1 MSESVLMCNQAD
13 NLQSKSTLE
22 ENKVAMEKSQYTVK
36 KINKTE
42 HDNFAQEDILGI
54 HHVTAIASDPQKNID
69 FYTQVLGLRLV
80 KLTINFDD
88 PTTYHLYFGDEIG
101 RPGTILTFFPWPNA
115 PKGNRGT
122 GQVIATSFLIPKSS
136 VGYWLDRLKSQKVP
150 GQGPTK
156 RFGDTEEVLTLY
168 DPDGLE
174 LELVANRSAEDRTL
188 HVWKEGPISI
198 EHAIRGFYS
207 VTLLEVGYEHTAHVL
222 TNELGFK
229 LVGQD
234 GSRFRFQISEAKE
247 DDADGRNKNTKGE
260 HHGSNIVDI
269 LCLPNAQYGMIG
281 VGTVHHVAWRTPSDE
296 QQKMLRAKIFK
307 AGLNATPVID
317 RTYFHSVYFREP
329 GGVLF
334 EIATNPPGFATD
346 EKVEELGTHLM
357 LPPWLES
364 VRKDLE
370 RVLQPVHLPH
380 KKEKGQEQV
389 LSKKNNNDLIIRGIK
404 AKNVQE

>member
-1 MSESVLMCNQAD
+1 MQ
-13 NLQSKSTLE
+13 KSRDITE
-22 ENKVAMEKSQYTVK
+22 
-36 KINKTE
+36 KINSTE
-42 HDNFAQEDILGI
+42 QDNFDQDILGI

-69 FYTQVLGLRLV
+69 FYTQILGLRLV
-80 KLTINFDD
+80 KLTVNFDD
-88 PTTYHLYFGDEIG
+88 PGTYHLYFGDEIG

-115 PKGNRGT
+115 PKGHRGT
-122 GQVIATSFLIPKSS
+122 GQVIATSFLIPECSTD
-136 VGYWLDRLKSQKVP
+136 YWLDRLKSQKVP
-150 GQGPTK
+150 VQGPTK
-156 RFGDTEEVLTLY
+156 RFNDTEEVLTLY

-174 LELVANRSAEDRTL
+174 LELVANRSAAEGRTL
-188 HVWKEGPISI
+188 HVWKEGPIPI

-207 VTLLEVGYEHTAHVL
+207 VTLSEVGYEYTAHVL

-229 LVGQD
+229 LVAQD
-234 GSRFRFQISEAKE
+234 GSRFRFQISGSKE
-247 DDADGRNKNTKGE
+247 DDAAGRNKNTKE
-260 HHGSNIVDI
+260 KYHGFNIVDV

-296 QQKMLRAKIFK
+296 QQKMLRAKIVK

-317 RTYFHSVYFREP
+317 RIYFHSVYFREP

-334 EIATNPPGFATD
+334 EIATNPPGFAVD

-370 RVLQPVHLPH
+370 RVLPQVHLPH
-380 KKEKGQEQV
+380 KKEKEQEQV
-389 LSKKNNNDLIIRGIK
+389 LSEK
-404 AKNVQE
+404 